1 MQTREKDLKLLLFQ
15 FYQSNHVISCQYILS
30 KRQQYFEIRKM
41 LAGNPMTSRTPVG
54 HSNH

>member
-15 FYQSNHVISCQYILS
+15 FYQSSHVISCQYILS

-41 LAGNPMTSRTPVG
+41 LDGIP
-54 HSNH
+54 